1 MDYFFIAGNVASIIA
16 LGGFILQVSHKL
28 SDAHIYGWS
37 VGFFIALTVGFWIYF
52 YRAPRN
58 RIRNAIQE
66 GLSFAGSYR
75 DSSGTAIDVREGQF
89 TITSFSPVIVETAPF
104 ESPATVTLFPVDR
117 PTADLPSVVRV
128 TLDSFE
134 AKASNN
140 QQFGSWKY
148 RLRGRLLDRNEVGRR

>member
-1 MDYFFIAGNVASIIA
+1 MVCG
-16 LGGFILQVSHKL
+16 ILYRPHRRLLDLLL
-28 SDAHIYGWS
+28 SGAQKPD
-37 VGFFIALTVGFWIYF
+37 
-52 YRAPRN
+52 
-58 RIRNAIQE
+58 
-66 GLSFAGSYR
+66 FAGSYR
-75 DSSGTAIDVREGQF
+75 ESSGTAIDVREGQF